1 MRFPE
6 ASSKECGFSNSQ
18 SQLILEVI
26 YMSKGFFVF
35 ALQVGVIALALT
47 SWARAQ
53 TTSGLIT
60 GTITDSTGAVIPDAQ
75 IVLTNQATA
84 VQRKAVTDSGG
95 HYSAPELQ
103 PGVYDVSVSKEG
115 FATEKLSNV
124 HLEVNQSEA
133 LNFKMSISSSTQTV
147 EVNADVTQINTV
159 SATRA
164 EVVGNTA
171 IVELPLNGR
180 QFNQLTLLTP
190 GAVPLVQG
198 GQQGAFTVKLGAGS
212 VSPSVDGARP
222 QQNNYTMDGV
232 LNNALFTNTFAI
244 SPPPDAIQEFN
255 VQSHI
260 TDAQFAIS
268 SGANINLVSRSGTND
283 FHGVV
288 YEFLRNNV
296 LDAHTYPA
304 TSDTPYKQN
313 QYGVYFG
320 GPVIKNHTFVS
331 GYWEGFR
338 SEETQSYL
346 AATLTDAMRGG
357 DFSAVLGTTQIG
369 TDDLGRP
376 EYANEIYDPYST
388 ITDPENSGK
397 VIRNPY
403 PNNTIPK
410 DQLNPASLAILSR
423 YYPSPNLNV
432 APNVLP
438 NYAFNGNTSTK
449 ADQVGVRVDHQF
461 NQNNTVFFR
470 FNRSN
475 NNLTS
480 PEGFPGYQGEK
491 SNYSRAFAG
500 GYTHI
505 FNPNTI
511 LNLRYGYTETSF
523 SIFDQPAGA
532 AFIDA
537 LNFSLTAP
545 AKNNLPLGPG
555 VGIGNGYTGVSQFAA
570 PVGPQKNSDYHADL
584 SKIVGNHTIGVGGMY
599 YRIHSFDDGW
609 QYSLN
614 FTPNGTAV
622 DGTQGGTGYGP
633 ASLLIGTPDSYTP
646 WVGNTAED
654 QKINWYG
661 FYSQDQWRVRKNLVL
676 SYGVRYDYI
685 TPPEF
690 AKINS
695 GLDVLTGI
703 FHVTAPV
710 LPLFPKAV
718 GPSSY
723 YSKQTNGWQPRFGFV
738 YQPHSK
744 TAIQG
749 AFVIIDDHNNTLIE
763 EQSDIRLSWPS
774 GIYTTISNQDNGY
787 PSVFINTLPAATTF
801 LDPNKPLASFGGTP
815 DPKIPY
821 SLEWNLGAEQQ
832 LTRTLVLG
840 VHYVASGSRH
850 QFLQPLANT
859 ATVPGPG
866 PISNRQPY
874 PQYGGS
880 IPWDYNEG
888 TANYNGLQVKLKQ
901 ELASGLFYLFSYTYG
916 KSMDLASDPQ
926 ADTLTNFYNLAQDYG
941 PSDYN
946 RKHMISFASS
956 YTLPVGNGKTL
967 LRNAEPV
974 VNTILGG
981 WNIGGIFTADT
992 GLPFSAM
999 AGGDVANT
1007 GGGPQRAERVANAP
1021 GSAPKTRQQ
1030 WLNPQ
1035 EFTVPASFT
1044 FGNERRNDLI
1054 GPGYLNV
1061 DFNAR
1066 KDFKIERLT
1075 TQFKAEF
1082 FNLFNRTQLGLPNN
1096 NVQSSAFG
1104 SITSTSAPA
1113 REIQFGLKVLF

>member
-1 MRFPE
+1 MFKRWI
-6 ASSKECGFSNSQ
+6 AS
-18 SQLILEVI
+18 
-26 YMSKGFFVF
+26 
-35 ALQVGVIALALT
+35 ALWVGMIALGLAG
-47 SWARAQ
+47 WANGQ

-60 GTITDSTGAVIPDAQ
+60 GTVTDSTGAVIPGAQ
-75 IVLTNQATA
+75 VQLTNQATG
-84 VQRKAVTDSGG
+84 VQRTAVTDSNGY
-95 HYSAPELQ
+95 YSAPELQ
-103 PGVYDVSVSKEG
+103 PGSYDVSVNKDG
-115 FATEKLSNV
+115 FASQRLSSV

-133 LNFKMSISSSTQTV
+133 LNFKMSVNASTQTV
-147 EVNADVTQINTV
+147 QVNADIQQINTT
-159 SATRA
+159 SATQA
-164 EVVGNTA
+164 EVVSHTA

-190 GAVPLVQG
+190 GAVPLIQG

-268 SGANINLVSRSGTND
+268 SGANINLVTRSGTND
-283 FHGVV
+283 FHGTV

-313 QYGVYFG
+313 QYGLYVG
-320 GPVIKNHTFVS
+320 GPVIQKHTFVS

-357 DFSAVLGTTQIG
+357 DFSSVLGTTAIG
-369 TDDLGRP
+369 TDGLGRP

-388 ITDPENSGK
+388 TTDPSDPSK
-397 VIRNPY
+397 IIRNPY
-403 PNNTIPK
+403 PNNTIPTNE
-410 DQLNPASLAILSR
+410 LNSAALAILNK

-432 APNVLP
+432 AAGVLP

-461 NQNNTVFFR
+461 NEKNQIFFR

-475 NNLTS
+475 NNVTS
-480 PEGFPGYQGEK
+480 PEGFPGYSGEK

-500 GYTHI
+500 GYTRV
-505 FNPNTI
+505 FNPSTI
-511 LNLRYGYTETSF
+511 LNIRYGYTQTSF
-523 SIFDQPAGA
+523 SIFDEAAGTD
-532 AFIDA
+532 FLSA
-537 LNFSLTAP
+537 LNFTETAP
-545 AKNNLPLGPG
+545 VKNDLPLGPG
-555 VGIGNGYTGVSQFAA
+555 VGIANGYTGVSQFAA

-614 FTPNGTAV
+614 FTQNGTSV
-622 DGTQGGTGYGP
+622 DGSQTTGYGP
-633 ASLLIGTPDSYTP
+633 ASLLVGTPDSYTP

-661 FYSQDQWRVRKNLVL
+661 FYAQDQFRVRKNLVL
-676 SYGVRYDYI
+676 SYGIRYDYI
-685 TPPEF
+685 TPPLF

-695 GLDVLTGI
+695 GLDVLTGV
-703 FHVTAPV
+703 FHVTGPV
-710 LPLFPKAV
+710 QPLFPKAV

-723 YSKQTNGWQPRFGFV
+723 YYAQTNGWQPRFGFV
-738 YQPHSK
+738 YQPHNR
-744 TAIQG
+744 TAVQG

-774 GIYTTISNQDNGY
+774 GIYTTISNQDLGA
-787 PSVFINTLPAATTF
+787 PSVFINTLPAASTF
-801 LDPNKPLASFGGTP
+801 LNPNIPLASFGG
-815 DPKIPY
+815 DPNPSIPY
-821 SLEWNLGAEQQ
+821 SMEWNLGVEQQ
-832 LTRTLVLG
+832 LTGTLVLG
-840 VHYVASGSRH
+840 VHYVSSASRH

-866 PISNRQPY
+866 PISARQPF
-874 PQYGGS
+874 PQYGGP

-901 ELASGLFYLFSYTYG
+901 ELAGGLYYLLSYSYG
-916 KSMDLASDPQ
+916 KAMDLASDPQ
-926 ADTLTNFYNLAQDYG
+926 ADTLTNFYHLSQDYG
-941 PSDYN
+941 PADYN
-946 RKHMISFASS
+946 RKHMFSFASS
-956 YTLPVGNGKTL
+956 YALPFGRGKSFL
-967 LRNAEPV
+967 ASANPI
-974 VNTILGG
+974 VNNVLGG
-981 WNIGGIFTADT
+981 WNIGGIVTADS

-1007 GGGPQRAERVANAP
+1007 GGGPQRAEKIEDAP
-1021 GSAPKTRQQ
+1021 GSAPQTRQQ

-1035 EFTVPASFT
+1035 EFTVPAPYT

-1066 KDFKIERLT
+1066 KDFVIERLT

-1082 FNLFNRTQLGLPNN
+1082 FNLFNRTQLGQPNN
-1096 NVQSSAFG
+1096 NVQSSSFG
-1104 SITSTSAPA
+1104 SITSTTAPA
-1113 REIQFGLKVLF
+1113 REIQFGLKMLF